1 MSSTRLDGHAGQVH
15 LYEGLLHVA
24 LPAATA
30 LNDGRLKGDPLEL
43 GYLEGDVPGSG
54 VEVAAVLAAT
64 VALALLVAL
73 VPGRSGQ
80 FLWLSLQ

>member
-1 MSSTRLDGHAGQVH
+1 MSSARLDGHAGQVH

-54 VEVAAVLAAT
+54 VEVAAVLATT

-73 VPGRSGQ
+73 VPG
-80 FLWLSLQ
+80 